1 MGATVNSNNRSGF
14 TLIEFCFAVLIMMVG
29 LMGLLQAINMA
40 TLHNL
45 GTVLRNEAISLADE
59 NMVLTKT
66 FSQSAGVT
74 KLFFNTDTFAIR
86 MASTAQANDLEL
98 YSGSPTPYDSMTPN
112 STVSVLTKRK
122 TRSGF
127 CNYSVVRTISSAG
140 SNSKEVAVRVSWRY
154 KGSKLSHVISSLI
167 TNPNPL

>member
-1 MGATVNSNNRSGF
+1 MNLNNKSGF
-14 TLIEFCFAVLIMMVG
+14 TLIEFCVAVLIMMVG
-29 LMGLLQAINMA
+29 LMGLLQAVNMA
-40 TLHNL
+40 TMHNL

-59 NMVLTKT
+59 NMVMTKT
-66 FSQSAGVT
+66 FSQSVGVT
-74 KLFFNTDTFAIR
+74 KLFFNTVTFATTI
-86 MASTAQANDLEL
+86 APTAQANDIEL

-112 STVSVLTKRK
+112 STISVLAKRK

-127 CNYSVVRTISSAG
+127 CNYSVVRAISAAG

>member
-1 MGATVNSNNRSGF
+1 MNSNNRSGF

-29 LMGLLQAINMA
+29 LMGLLQTINMA

-59 NMVLTKT
+59 QMVMTKT

-74 KLFFNTDTFAIR
+74 KLFFNSNTFATRI
-86 MASTAQANDLEL
+86 APTAQANDVEL
-98 YSGSPTPYDSMTPN
+98 YSGSPTPYDSMAPD

-127 CNYSVVRTISSAG
+127 CNYSVVRKISSAG
-140 SNSKEVAVRVSWRY
+140 TSGTSKEVAVRVSWRY
-154 KGSKLSHVISSLI
+154 RGSKLSHVISSLI
-167 TNPNPL
+167 TNPNQ